1 MLITMAEGDE
11 EKLGAS
17 PVKVAC
23 EKREYTVGNLLFT
36 GDFCNLYACDCTS
49 PTRSS
54 SRVPTQDVPPK
65 HDWGWAS
72 REDPR
77 MHLQSRL
84 PEKGENYKVWLE
96 EKGRRTFIPVKRTKE
111 TDKYDTMSSKIE
123 DAIRAHVA
131 HSREAI
137 ENRWVQ
143 IMLDKD
149 WLSYEVYDGTKV
161 IITAY
166 PTYPTKFSRTIDIL
180 TFYPAILRHV
190 QEPLKVGLD
199 RGAAGLAVGHEDDP
213 RRRNTIPFRTILWE
227 GEG

>member
-1 MLITMAEGDE
+1 MSDE
-11 EKLGAS
+11 ISK
-17 PVKVAC
+17 KVA
-23 EKREYTVGNLLFT
+23 
-36 GDFCNLYACDCTS
+36 
-49 PTRSS
+49 TRF
-54 SRVPTQDVPPK
+54 VEATPLVVEDVPPK

-143 IMLDKD
+143 LMLDKD

-180 TFYPAILRHV
+180 TFYPAILRHW

-199 RGAAGLAVGHEDDP
+199 RH
-213 RRRNTIPFRTILWE
+213 RC
-227 GEG
+227 

>member
-1 MLITMAEGDE
+1 MSDE
-11 EKLGAS
+11 ISK
-17 PVKVAC
+17 KVA
-23 EKREYTVGNLLFT
+23 
-36 GDFCNLYACDCTS
+36 
-49 PTRSS
+49 TRFIEATPL
-54 SRVPTQDVPPK
+54 VVEDVPPK

-84 PEKGENYKVWLE
+84 PENGENYKVWLE
-96 EKGRRTFIPVKRTKE
+96 EKGRRTFIPVALHFNRWQATFEEEKLAGRPPEVNLNQLSRAKPIPVKRTKE

-143 IMLDKD
+143 LMLDKD